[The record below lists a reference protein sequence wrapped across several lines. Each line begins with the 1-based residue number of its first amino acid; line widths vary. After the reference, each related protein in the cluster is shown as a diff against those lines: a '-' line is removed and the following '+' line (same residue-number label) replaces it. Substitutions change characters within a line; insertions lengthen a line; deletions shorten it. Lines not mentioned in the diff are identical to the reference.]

1 MNKKTNKQ
9 SEVTVIKKQGGK
21 VITTFKTRYV
31 DMATGLVYTTWT
43 EIASIDRKQTFKQLS
58 KLSYFKQKV

>member
-1 MNKKTNKQ
+1 MNNKKTNKQ
-9 SEVTVIKKQGGK
+9 ESEVTVIKKQDGK

-43 EIASIDRKQTFKQLS
+43 EIASIDRK
-58 KLSYFKQKV
+58 